1 MITQEFTTV
10 DRILAK
16 LQRDLKLEEIDEGDV
31 IEWIGEALGFLNVAE
46 IQEEA
51 VAFLNVKNY
60 ECDLPKNFHLVLQV
74 AKYQDGGCYENNGT
88 KIGKDIPN
96 EQYNLIKDFVLKYCK
111 NENNCCEPQ
120 EFRPYFDMQWSYTN
134 WLQTNFY
141 SNNFVP
147 VRLANNVFFNSIV
160 CKEKNNYEI
169 YNKPCVN
176 DEYTIVG
183 TTDRKLRFSFKDG
196 VVALSY
202 LRNAI
207 DTETGY
213 PLVPDN
219 SYYITAITYY
229 IKWKMSEFLQWNGDR
244 VHMNLA
250 NDYERKWISYARKA
264 KNHIKM
270 PKTLDQYQNMLEQTH
285 HLIPKHDRYYGFFG
299 NLGHKENIIYGR

>member
-10 DRILAK
+10 DRIISK
-16 LQRDLKLEEIDEGDV
+16 LYRDLKLEDIDETDI

-60 ECDLPKNFHLVLQV
+60 ETELPKNFHNVLQV
-74 AKYQDGGCYENNGT
+74 AKYEEGGCNQSIINNVAQPIPYE
-88 KIGKDIPN
+88 
-96 EQYNLIKDFVLKYCK
+96 QLNLIKDFVVTYCK
-111 NENNCCEPQ
+111 DETACCEPK

-134 WLQTNFY
+134 WLQTDFY
-141 SNNFVP
+141 NNNFVP
-147 VRLANNVFFNSIV
+147 IKLANNLFFNSIV
-160 CKEKNNYEI
+160 CKEKNNKEI
-169 YNKPCVN
+169 YSRPCIH

-207 DTETGY
+207 DQETGY

-219 SYYITAITYY
+219 SYYITAISYY
-229 IKWKMSEFLQWNGDR
+229 IKWKMSEFLQWNGDK

-250 NDYERKWISYARKA
+250 SDYERKWISYARKA
-264 KNHIKM
+264 KNNVKM
-270 PKTLDQYQNMLEQTH
+270 PKTLDQMQNMLEETH
-285 HLIPKHDRYYGFFG
+285 HLIPKKDRYYGFFG
-299 NLGHKENIIYGR
+299 NLGHKEHIIYNR